1 MYLDYNKNIQKN
13 GSKKKKKKKKRRK
26 EWMIRN
32 TISTMDEPKVKSM
45 LRKNNIR
52 PHNDRKE
59 TFIKFK
65 KG

>member
-1 MYLDYNKNIQKN
+1 
-13 GSKKKKKKKKRRK
+13 
-26 EWMIRN
+26 MIRN

-45 LRKNNIR
+45 LRKNNNIR

-65 KG
+65 KW